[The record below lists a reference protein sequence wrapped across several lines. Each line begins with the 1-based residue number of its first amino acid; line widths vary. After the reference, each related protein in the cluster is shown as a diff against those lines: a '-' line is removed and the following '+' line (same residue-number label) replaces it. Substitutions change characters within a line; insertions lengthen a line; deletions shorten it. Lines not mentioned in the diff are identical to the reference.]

1 VLKSAVFT
9 PAACKV
15 FADSNAE
22 VPEDSTYAAGTTMS
36 AADKTATVVTV
47 VALKDAQCLTHHL
60 EASRTAATQCQ
71 SFTVEA
77 AGQKLTTETTPV
89 DAATNG
95 DESFAALTKQSLA
108 TGQTQT
114 ALTLT
119 GIKGNLAATAVRA
132 GPAVTQEASAELT
145 QLINTILAHG

>member
-1 VLKSAVFT
+1 
-9 PAACKV
+9 
-15 FADSNAE
+15 
-22 VPEDSTYAAGTTMS
+22 
-36 AADKTATVVTV
+36 
-47 VALKDAQCLTHHL
+47 
-60 EASRTAATQCQ
+60 
-71 SFTVEA
+71 
-77 AGQKLTTETTPV
+77 V

-119 GIKGNLAATAVRA
+119 GIKGNLAAIAVRA